1 MMADR
6 EALHVYSERMFR
18 SKYRLEVSCAIAE
31 LDGALYL
38 RSIAEAAGLRDAQA
52 FKAVQQ
58 LLELKLLVRLP
69 DDPNS
74 QAKYYDAVASAYWQF
89 CIDLRAEVLAKSHEL
104 QPDTS

>member
-1 MMADR
+1 
-6 EALHVYSERMFR
+6 
-18 SKYRLEVSCAIAE
+18 
-31 LDGALYL
+31 
-38 RSIAEAAGLRDAQA
+38 
-52 FKAVQQ
+52 
-58 LLELKLLVRLP
+58 VRLP